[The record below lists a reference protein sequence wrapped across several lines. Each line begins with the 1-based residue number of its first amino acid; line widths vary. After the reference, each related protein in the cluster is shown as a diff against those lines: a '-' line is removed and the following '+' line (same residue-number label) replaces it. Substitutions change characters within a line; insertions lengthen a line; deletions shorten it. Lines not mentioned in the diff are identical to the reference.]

1 MDKAIKIFRNPLFMI
16 ITGAVF
22 GILAKYGDIAYANSI
37 FSFFGLLTSGFAIWL
52 VIGTAI
58 IYISSSRKQLSVLLS
73 SFMLPM
79 LLAYYIFSVL
89 AVKYFNIKI
98 ALFWCAAFACSL
110 AIGNIIFPKR
120 HTRLF
125 VALFILASA
134 AFVTADAIMING
146 VNLLLILCE
155 SALCIAA
162 AILISRKIKSQS

>member
-16 ITGAVF
+16 IAGAVF

-89 AVKYFNIKI
+89 AVKYFNIKNR
-98 ALFWCAAFACSL
+98 AVLVRGFCVFARNRKHHFSEAAHPSVYGAVHSRVGGFCY
-110 AIGNIIFPKR
+110 GRRDNDKR
-120 HTRLF
+120 
-125 VALFILASA
+125 S
-134 AFVTADAIMING
+134 
-146 VNLLLILCE
+146 
-155 SALCIAA
+155 
-162 AILISRKIKSQS
+162 

>member
-16 ITGAVF
+16 IAGAVF

-58 IYISSSRKQLSVLLS
+58 
-73 SFMLPM
+73 
-79 LLAYYIFSVL
+79 
-89 AVKYFNIKI
+89 
-98 ALFWCAAFACSL
+98 ALVWCAAFACSL